1 MSGSQRSSVRSRPMT
16 AYAAVLPGRRA
27 GANLAQQLLRFSLSI
42 AFLFCATAAAQSAPF
57 LLHSEIVELDGH
69 DLRVDIYE
77 PIAEP
82 SDGVAIVA
90 HGFTRS
96 RERHRDLGQAL
107 AAAGVTAVIPDLP
120 YILNHWGNGAAIEE
134 LAHRLE
140 AGALGVPPTERSR
153 LVLIGTS
160 AGGLATVLA
169 AAKLPDLAGWIGL
182 DPVDRTGSGV
192 QAASRLTAPAVVLLA
207 EPSACNLFG
216 SGRSIARAAPGLLRS
231 TALRGASHCD
241 FEGPT
246 NKFCQRVCGGSS
258 SEMQLRAREAT
269 VDAVMEMLRSSAS
282 RPTDDVPE
290 SAH

>member
-1 MSGSQRSSVRSRPMT
+1 MT

-153 LVLIGTS
+153 LVLIGRMDRS
-160 AGGLATVLA
+160 RPCRQDGQWSSGRFA
-169 AAKLPDLAGWIGL
+169 A
-182 DPVDRTGSGV
+182 DRARSRAACGAFGV
-192 QAASRLTAPAVVLLA
+192 QSFR
-207 EPSACNLFG
+207 
-216 SGRSIARAAPGLLRS
+216 
-231 TALRGASHCD
+231 
-241 FEGPT
+241 
-246 NKFCQRVCGGSS
+246 
-258 SEMQLRAREAT
+258 
-269 VDAVMEMLRSSAS
+269 
-282 RPTDDVPE
+282 
-290 SAH
+290 